1 MKIETTNTPVE
12 TIEADAIAVG
22 IWKNEPLEGPAKQ
35 LDDATGGALLRM
47 IELEE
52 VSAECYQTTR
62 FLAPT
67 GVKAAVALVV
77 GLGDKGQSDA
87 DAAFSN
93 RIGGVIAKSLA
104 GKARSHVAAFIDVT
118 KVDEMVSGLLN
129 GCVGQDLYLTK
140 KKLHPIEKVSICQTE
155 PVTDDA
161 IQQGIVLGESVKL
174 TRHLVNLPASDLYP
188 ESFAHQIVTTG
199 AESGFEVE
207 VWDEDR
213 LERERCGALL
223 AVGRASTRESRLV
236 IMRYNGGEEGE
247 APIGLVG
254 KGVTFDS
261 GGLSLKPSAGMLDM
275 KCDMAGAATVV
286 GAMKAIAELGLKQN
300 VYGFVGL
307 AENMIAGDSF
317 RLGDVLTARSGK
329 TIEVHN
335 TDAEGRLVLADTLDV
350 AIENGVDRIVDL
362 ATLTGAC
369 VVALGLD
376 IVGVMTNED
385 DWSDQVV
392 SAANECGEAVW
403 PLPMFEEF
411 SDQIKSPIAD
421 IKNVGEGRWGG
432 AITAGKFLQE
442 FVQDV
447 PWVHLDIAGPSFAD
461 KPKKWIDGGASGCM
475 VRSLVRLV
483 ENC

>member
-1 MKIETTNTPVE
+1 MKIETTDAPVE
-12 TIEADAIAVG
+12 TIEADAVAVG
-22 IWKNEPLEGPAKQ
+22 VWKDEPLEGPAKQ
-35 LDDATGGALLRM
+35 LDDATGGALSKM
-47 IELEE
+47 IELDE
-52 VSAECYQTTR
+52 VSADRYQTTT
-62 FLAPT
+62 FLAPA
-67 GVKAAVALVV
+67 GVKAPITLVV
-77 GLGDKGQSDA
+77 GLGEKGNLDPS
-87 DAAFSN
+87 FSI
-93 RIGGVIAKSLA
+93 RIGGVIGKSLA
-104 GKARSHVAAFIDVT
+104 GKARSHVAVYVAVP
-118 KVDEMVSGLLN
+118 KVDELVSGLLN
-129 GCVGQDLYLTK
+129 GCVGQDLYLEK
-140 KKLHPIEKVSICQTE
+140 KKLHPFESISIWQSDSVS
-155 PVTDDA
+155 DDA
-161 IQQGIVLGESVKL
+161 IQQGTVLGESVRL

-188 ESFAHQIVTTG
+188 ESFAHQIVATG
-199 AESGFEVE
+199 DESGFEVE

-261 GGLSLKPSAGMLDM
+261 GGLSLKPSSGMLDM

-286 GAMKAIAELGLKQN
+286 GAMKAIAELGIKQN
-300 VYGFVGL
+300 VFGFVGL

-369 VVALGLD
+369 VVALGMD
-376 IVGVMTNED
+376 IAAVMTNDD
-385 DWSDQVV
+385 DWADQVV

-403 PLPMFEEF
+403 PLPMFPEF
-411 SDQIKSPIAD
+411 SEQIKSPIAD
-421 IKNVGEGRWGG
+421 IKNVGDGRWGG
-432 AITAGKFLQE
+432 AITAGKFLEE
-442 FVQDV
+442 FVQGV

-483 ENC
+483 EKL

>member
-1 MKIETTNTPVE
+1 MKIEITDASISA
-12 TIEADAIAVG
+12 IEADAVAVG
-22 IWKNEPLEGPAKQ
+22 IWKDETLSGSAKE
-35 LDDATGGALLRM
+35 LDEATGGAISKL

-52 VSAECYQTTR
+52 VSADLYQTTTI
-62 FLAPT
+62 LAPA
-67 GVKAAVALVV
+67 GVAAPIVLVV
-77 GLGDKGQSDA
+77 GLGEKEKA
-87 DAAFSN
+87 HPAFSS
-93 RIGGVIAKSLA
+93 RVGGVISKSLA
-104 GKARSHVAAFIDVT
+104 GRPRDHVAAFVDVPEIDLF
-118 KVDEMVSGLLN
+118 VSGLLN
-129 GCVGQDLYLTK
+129 GCVGQDLFLAK
-140 KKLHPIEKVSICQTE
+140 KKLHPIGKVSIAKSKA
-155 PVTDDA
+155 VSDD
-161 IQQGIVLGESVKL
+161 GIARGRVLGESVKL
-174 TRHLVNLPASDLYP
+174 TRRLVNLPASDLYP
-188 ESFAHQIVTTG
+188 ESFADEIVKAG
-199 AESGFEVE
+199 SESGFEVE

-223 AVGRASTRESRLV
+223 AVGRASTRDSRLV
-236 IMRYNGGEEGE
+236 IMRYNGGKKGE

-286 GAMKAIAELGLKQN
+286 GAMKAIAELGIKQN
-300 VYGFVGL
+300 VYGLVGL
-307 AENMIAGDSF
+307 AENMIAGNSF

-369 VVALGLD
+369 VVALGMD
-376 IVGVMTNED
+376 VVGLMTNND
-385 DWSDQVV
+385 DWSDQVQ

-403 PLPMFEEF
+403 PLPMHAEF
-411 SDQIKSPIAD
+411 SEQIKSPIAD
-421 IKNVGEGRWGG
+421 IKNTGDGRWGG
-432 AITAGKFLQE
+432 AITAGKFLEE

-461 KPKKWIDGGASGCM
+461 KAKKWIDGGASGCM

-483 ENC
+483 ESS